1 MLRLRSATRLLSV
14 IIIIA
19 VAEIISRF
27 EPVLASVEPEPAPP
41 LLEAPEPLPEPSP
54 VSVGGVTTGG
64 LVSVFE
70 AATQFGIVL
79 IVSVVVVTVPPK
91 ASARPVQFT
100 VLPIVIPAGLISV
113 PWNVELAPSVVAA
126 VGVHQI
132 SQDEAPPAKTTTEL
146 ADVVNA
152 PSIRKM

>member
-41 LLEAPEPLPEPSP
+41 LLEAPWAAARA
-54 VSVGGVTTGG
+54 VARVCRWCNNWRACVGVR
-64 LVSVFE
+64 SSYAVFDLE
-70 AATQFGIVL
+70 RAGRGCDSATESQ
-79 IVSVVVVTVPPK
+79 
-91 ASARPVQFT
+91 R
-100 VLPIVIPAGLISV
+100 PAGPVYCTTNCYTGRADIGA
-113 PWNVELAPSVVAA
+113 VECRIGTERCCCGWRPPDITRRSAA
-126 VGVHQI
+126 
-132 SQDEAPPAKTTTEL
+132 SQTTTEL